1 MQTDR
6 WQSQWGWLAVGW
18 NAGGCVCH
26 LIINLSRDYFY
37 SFRLSTNIKY
47 LASESNKFRSQ
58 CLTYGFRLQSDVG
71 WICKWLVIIMFM
83 HISSGFRLTNVFLVC
98 LFVFYLFRC
107 FFILVVSYFLLARV
121 CLTGTRIHFHRWI
134 FKWLHLTTGKKGS
147 LLSSLSWFPLAIYST
162 TTWRKR
168 TQRPRNAKGW
178 GLEIPRRF
186 TFPVR
191 ISFFFRWIHLEN
203 LWQRQQEK
211 CIATE
216 TTRNCFSR
224 SLKKNGKGSRRETTP
239 TTGDRRTEVQRSTYP
254 EMEMENRTE
263 TTIPLDWKKFLK
275 AAFRPIKSYYILINS
290 AADKSQ
296 KLWDTL
302 TLDVVDAD

>member
-1 MQTDR
+1 MTITM
-6 WQSQWGWLAVGW
+6 GLAGSW
-18 NAGGCVCH
+18 MKCRGVC
-26 LIINLSRDYFY
+26 LSFNHK
-37 SFRLSTNIKY
+37 FVARLFLQFSSSTNIKY

-98 LFVFYLFRC
+98 LFV
-107 FFILVVSYFLLARV
+107 
-121 CLTGTRIHFHRWI
+121 
-134 FKWLHLTTGKKGS
+134 
-147 LLSSLSWFPLAIYST
+147 
-162 TTWRKR
+162 
-168 TQRPRNAKGW
+168 
-178 GLEIPRRF
+178 
-186 TFPVR
+186 
-191 ISFFFRWIHLEN
+191 FFFRWIHLEN

>member
-1 MQTDR
+1 MTTLDHR
-6 WQSQWGWLAVGW
+6 KKGKPVEFFE
-18 NAGGCVCH
+18 
-26 LIINLSRDYFY
+26 LISACNLFDNNVKKKERRDPGTQRAEVSKFQGVLP
-37 SFRLSTNIKY
+37 SLS
-47 LASESNKFRSQ
+47 
-58 CLTYGFRLQSDVG
+58 
-71 WICKWLVIIMFM
+71 
-83 HISSGFRLTNVFLVC
+83 VFL
-98 LFVFYLFRC
+98 
-107 FFILVVSYFLLARV
+107 I
-121 CLTGTRIHFHRWI
+121 
-134 FKWLHLTTGKKGS
+134 
-147 LLSSLSWFPLAIYST
+147 
-162 TTWRKR
+162 
-168 TQRPRNAKGW
+168 
-178 GLEIPRRF
+178 
-186 TFPVR
+186 
-191 ISFFFRWIHLEN
+191 FFRWIHLEN